1 MVDRYDFMNMI
12 SDIFSECKSEYE
24 ISLKESIMIRDIQQ
38 QCELSKGYLKAGIL
52 NVEEGE

>member
-1 MVDRYDFMNMI
+1 MVDRYEFMNMV

-24 ISLKESIMIRDIQQ
+24 IALKESIMIRDIQQ

-52 NVEEGE
+52 NVKEGE